1 MALYR
6 KEFQVSHSKVKMGL
20 SREIHTLSTECRP
33 SQKVRGGP
41 RACGPLGKLDQTPGV
56 GVVSFY
62 GLGNFIGY

>member
-1 MALYR
+1 M
-6 KEFQVSHSKVKMGL
+6 KMGL